1 MKKLNLNK
9 NLKYLLACSYGPD
22 SMALFNMLVKEGF
35 NFDAA
40 IVNYHLRKES
50 DSEVKGLLDHA
61 SKNGVKVYVHDNKNP
76 LNNNIESRCR
86 EIRYNFFKSLFDING
101 YDALLVA
108 HHQDDHLETYLLQKN
123 RQINPIFFGINEKTM
138 IKGMP
143 VIRPLLSI
151 SKEDLLQYCKDNNV
165 PYAID
170 KSNFDTSILRN
181 KIRHEVIGK
190 LSAKDRNDLLSEI
203 DKKNL
208 ELSQLINKID
218 RSELNEINYLL
229 SLDKK
234 SFSYAINMLVTS
246 VNSSLSISKEN
257 VGEIRKI
264 LLSKKPNIVSKIK
277 RGLYLIKE
285 YERVSFSKSEPK
297 ASTYSYLLKRP
308 TKLDTPY
315 FQLNFLVD
323 ASNRNVHLED
333 YPLIIRNIKDG
344 DYTYINGYKVEVR
357 RLLIDWKMPISLRL
371 KWPVIVNKEGKI
383 IYVPR
388 YQKEFQIDKNCN
400 FFVKI

>member
-1 MKKLNLNK
+1 MNKLNLDK
-9 NLKYLLACSYGPD
+9 NLNYLLACSYGPD

-50 DSEVKGLLDHA
+50 DSEVKGLIDYA

-76 LNNNIESRCR
+76 LNNNVESRCR
-86 EIRYNFFKSLFDING
+86 EIRYNFFKYLFDING
-101 YDALLVA
+101 YDALLIA
-108 HHQDDHLETYLLQKN
+108 HNQDDHLETYLLQKN
-123 RQINPIFFGINEKTM
+123 RQNNPIFFGINEKTT

-151 SKEDLLQYCKDNNV
+151 SKAELLQYCKDNNV

-190 LSAKDRNDLLSEI
+190 MSVKERNDLLREI

-218 RSELNEINYLL
+218 LSKLNEINYLL

-246 VNSSLSISKEN
+246 VNTSLSVSKEN
-257 VGEIRKI
+257 VGEIRKV
-264 LLSKKPNIVSKIK
+264 LLSKKPNVVTKIK

-315 FQLNFLVD
+315 FQLNFLLD

-333 YPLIIRNIKDG
+333 YPLIIRNIKNR

-357 RLLIDWKMPISLRL
+357 RLFIDWKMPISLRL
-371 KWPVIVNKEGKI
+371 KWPVIVNNEGKI

-388 YQKEFQIDKNCN
+388 YQKEFKIDKNCN

>member
-1 MKKLNLNK
+1 MNKLNLDK

-50 DSEVKGLLDHA
+50 DSEVKGLLDYA

-101 YDALLVA
+101 YGALLVA
-108 HHQDDHLETYLLQKN
+108 HHQDDHLETYLIQKN
-123 RQINPIFFGINEKTM
+123 RQINPIFFGINKKTT

-151 SKEDLLQYCKDNNV
+151 SKAELLKYCKDNNV

-170 KSNFDTSILRN
+170 KSNYDTSILRN

-190 LSAKDRNDLLSEI
+190 MSVKERNDLLREI

-218 RSELNEINYLL
+218 LSKLNEINYLL

-246 VNSSLSISKEN
+246 VNTSLSVSKEN
-257 VGEIRKI
+257 VGEIRKV
-264 LLSKKPNIVSKIK
+264 LLSKKPNVVTKIK

-315 FQLNFLVD
+315 FQLNFLLD

-333 YPLIIRNIKDG
+333 YPLIIRNIKNR

-357 RLLIDWKMPISLRL
+357 RLFIDWKMPISLRL
-371 KWPVIVNKEGKI
+371 KWPVIVNNEGKI

-388 YQKEFQIDKNCN
+388 YQKEFKIDKNCN

>member
-1 MKKLNLNK
+1 
-9 NLKYLLACSYGPD
+9 
-22 SMALFNMLVKEGF
+22 MALFNMLVKEGF

-50 DSEVKGLLDHA
+50 DSEVKGLLDYA

-86 EIRYNFFKSLFDING
+86 EIRYNFFKSLFDINE

-123 RQINPIFFGINEKTM
+123 RQINPIFFGINEKIT

-151 SKEDLLQYCKDNNV
+151 SKAELLKYCKDNNV
-165 PYAID
+165 SYAID

-190 LSAKDRNDLLSEI
+190 MSAKERNNLLNEI

-218 RSELNEINYLL
+218 QTKLNEINYLL

-246 VNSSLSISKEN
+246 VNTSLNISKEN
-257 VGEIRKI
+257 VGEIRKV
-264 LLSKKPNIVSKIK
+264 LLSKKPNVVSKIK

-285 YERVSFSKSEPK
+285 YERVGFSKSEPK
-297 ASTYSYLLKRP
+297 TSTYSYLLKQP
-308 TKLDTPY
+308 AKLDTPY
-315 FQLNFLVD
+315 FQLNFLLD
-323 ASNRNVHLED
+323 ATNRNVHFED

-357 RLLIDWKMPISLRL
+357 RLFIDWKMPISLRL

-383 IYVPR
+383 IYIPR
-388 YQKEFQIDKNCN
+388 YQKEFKVDKNSN

>member
-1 MKKLNLNK
+1 MNKLNLNK

-50 DSEVKGLLDHA
+50 DSEVKGLLDYA
-61 SKNGVKVYVHDNKNP
+61 SKNGVKVYVHDNKKP
-76 LNNNIESRCR
+76 LNNNVESRCR
-86 EIRYNFFKSLFDING
+86 EIRYNFFKSLFDINE

-108 HHQDDHLETYLLQKN
+108 HHQDDHLETYLIQKN
-123 RQINPIFFGINEKTM
+123 RQINPIFFGINEKTT

-151 SKEDLLQYCKDNNV
+151 SKAELLQYCKDNNV

-190 LSAKDRNDLLSEI
+190 MSAKERNDLLREI
-203 DKKNL
+203 EKKNL

-218 RSELNEINYLL
+218 LSKLNEINYLL

-246 VNSSLSISKEN
+246 VNSSLSVSKEN
-257 VGEIRKI
+257 VGEIRKV
-264 LLSKKPNIVSKIK
+264 LLSKKPNVVSKIK

-285 YERVSFSKSEPK
+285 YERISFSKFEPK
-297 ASTYSYLLKRP
+297 ASTYSYLLKQP
-308 TKLDTPY
+308 AKLDTPY
-315 FQLNFLVD
+315 FQLNFLLD
-323 ASNRNVHLED
+323 ASNRNVHLKD

-357 RLLIDWKMPISLRL
+357 RLFIDWKMPISLRL
-371 KWPVIVNKEGKI
+371 KWPVIVNNEGKI

-388 YQKEFQIDKNCN
+388 YQKEFKIDKNCN

>member
-1 MKKLNLNK
+1 MNKLNLNK

-22 SMALFNMLVKEGF
+22 SMALFHMLNKEGF

-50 DSEVKGLLDHA
+50 DSEVKGLLDYA

-86 EIRYNFFKSLFDING
+86 EIRYNFFKSLFNINE

-108 HHQDDHLETYLLQKN
+108 HHQDDHLETYLIQKN
-123 RQINPIFFGINEKTM
+123 RQINPIFFGINEKTT

-151 SKEDLLQYCKDNNV
+151 SKEELLQYCEDNNV

-190 LSAKDRNDLLSEI
+190 MSVKERNDLLREI

-218 RSELNEINYLL
+218 LSKLNEVKYLL

-234 SFSYAINMLVTS
+234 SFRYAINMLVTS
-246 VNSSLSISKEN
+246 INTSLSVSKEN
-257 VGEIRKI
+257 VGEIRKV
-264 LLSKKPNIVSKIK
+264 LLSKKPNVVSKIK

-285 YERVSFSKSEPK
+285 YERVIFSKSEPK
-297 ASTYSYLLKRP
+297 ASTYSYLLKEP
-308 TKLDTPY
+308 AKLDTAY
-315 FQLNFLVD
+315 FQLNFIGD
-323 ASNRNVHLED
+323 ASNRNVHVED
-333 YPLIIRNIKDG
+333 YPLIIRNAKEG

-357 RLLIDWKMPISLRL
+357 RLFIDWKMPISLRL

-383 IYVPR
+383 IYIPR
-388 YQKEFQIDKNCN
+388 YQKEFKVDKNSN

>member
-1 MKKLNLNK
+1 
-9 NLKYLLACSYGPD
+9 
-22 SMALFNMLVKEGF
+22 MALFNMLVKEGF

-50 DSEVKGLLDHA
+50 DSEVKGLLDYA
-61 SKNGVKVYVHDNKNP
+61 SKNGVKVYVHDNKKP
-76 LNNNIESRCR
+76 LNNNVESRCR
-86 EIRYNFFKSLFDING
+86 EIRYNFFKSLFDINE

-108 HHQDDHLETYLLQKN
+108 HHQDDHLETYLIQKN
-123 RQINPIFFGINEKTM
+123 RQINPIFFGINEKTT

-151 SKEDLLQYCKDNNV
+151 SKAELLQYCKDNNV

-190 LSAKDRNDLLSEI
+190 MSAKERNDLLREI
-203 DKKNL
+203 EKKNL

-218 RSELNEINYLL
+218 LSKQNKNNYLL

-246 VNSSLSISKEN
+246 VNSSLSVSKEN
-257 VGEIRKI
+257 VGEIRKV
-264 LLSKKPNIVSKIK
+264 LLSKKPNVVSKIK

-285 YERVSFSKSEPK
+285 YERISFSKFEPK
-297 ASTYSYLLKRP
+297 ASTYSYLLKQP
-308 TKLDTPY
+308 AKLDTPY
-315 FQLNFLVD
+315 FQLNFLLD
-323 ASNRNVHLED
+323 ASNRNVHLKD

-357 RLLIDWKMPISLRL
+357 RLFIDWKMPISLRL
-371 KWPVIVNKEGKI
+371 KWPVIVNNEGKI

-388 YQKEFQIDKNCN
+388 YQKEFKIDKNCN

>member
-190 LSAKDRNDLLSEI
+190 LSAKERNDLLSEI

>member
-1 MKKLNLNK
+1 MNKLNLDK

-50 DSEVKGLLDHA
+50 DSEVKGLLDYA

-101 YDALLVA
+101 YGALLVA
-108 HHQDDHLETYLLQKN
+108 HNQDDHLETYLLQKN
-123 RQINPIFFGINEKTM
+123 RQINPIFFGINEKTT

-151 SKEDLLQYCKDNNV
+151 SKAELLQYCKDNNV

-190 LSAKDRNDLLSEI
+190 MSVKERNDLLREI

-218 RSELNEINYLL
+218 LSKLNEINYLL

-234 SFSYAINMLVTS
+234 SLCYVVNMLVTS
-246 VNSSLSISKEN
+246 VNTSLSVSKEN
-257 VGEIRKI
+257 VGEIRKV
-264 LLSKKPNIVSKIK
+264 LLSKKPNVVTKIK

-315 FQLNFLVD
+315 FQLNFLLD

-333 YPLIIRNIKDG
+333 YPLIIRNIKNR

-357 RLLIDWKMPISLRL
+357 RLFIDWKMPISLRL
-371 KWPVIVNKEGKI
+371 KWPVIVNNEGKI

>member
-1 MKKLNLNK
+1 MNKLNLDK

-22 SMALFNMLVKEGF
+22 SMALFNMLIKGGF
-35 NFDAA
+35 NFDSA

-50 DSEVKGLLDHA
+50 DSEVKGLLDYA
-61 SKNGVKVYVHDNKNP
+61 TKNGVKVYVHDNKNSI
-76 LNNNIESRCR
+76 NNNVESRCR

-108 HHQDDHLETYLLQKN
+108 HHQDDHLETYLLQKH
-123 RQINPIFFGINEKTM
+123 RQINPIFFGINEKTA
-138 IKGMP
+138 IKGMS

-151 SKEDLLQYCKDNNV
+151 SKAELLQYCEDNNV
-165 PYAID
+165 PYAVD
-170 KSNFDTSILRN
+170 KSNFDISILRN

-190 LSAKDRNDLLSEI
+190 MSAKERNDLLREI

-218 RSELNEINYLL
+218 CFKLNEINYLL

-246 VNSSLSISKEN
+246 VNKSLCVSKEN
-257 VGEIRKI
+257 VGEIRKV
-264 LLSKKPNIVSKIK
+264 LLSKKPNVVSKIK
-277 RGLYLIKE
+277 RGLYLVKE

-297 ASTYSYLLKRP
+297 APSYSYLLKQP
-308 TKLDTPY
+308 AKLDTPY
-315 FQLNFLVD
+315 FKLNFMVD
-323 ASNRNVHLED
+323 TSNRNVHLED
-333 YPLIIRNIKDG
+333 YPLVIRNIKEG

-357 RLLIDWKMPISLRL
+357 RLFIDWKMPISLRL
-371 KWPVIVNKEGKI
+371 KWPVITNKEGKI

-388 YQKEFQIDKNCN
+388 YQKEFEIDKNCN